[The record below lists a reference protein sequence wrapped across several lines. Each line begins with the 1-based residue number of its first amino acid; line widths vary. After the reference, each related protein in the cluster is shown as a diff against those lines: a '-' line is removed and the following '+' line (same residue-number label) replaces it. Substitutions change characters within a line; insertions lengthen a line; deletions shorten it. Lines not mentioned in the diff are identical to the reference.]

1 MKNKLLS
8 SALFL
13 AASVCYFIS
22 TVLTIQE
29 GEASGYRFY
38 LQLVS
43 GVLFFIL
50 ACVMFIKS
58 RSERK
63 SGEIK

>member
-1 MKNKLLS
+1 MKSNLLGS
-8 SALFL
+8 VLFFV
-13 AASVCYFIS
+13 ASICYFIS

-38 LQLVS
+38 LQLLS

-50 ACVMFIKS
+50 ACILFIKS
-58 RSERK
+58 RSEKK
-63 SGEIK
+63 SGGKK